1 MDVKINFTGKRK
13 LHIGVNSFLKKC
25 TKKPV
30 VILFEVTRVPEYG
43 MSDFC

>member
-25 TKKPV
+25 TKKN
-30 VILFEVTRVPEYG
+30 G
-43 MSDFC
+43 CDSS